1 MSEQPDIEIRPID
14 GSDAAALTRLSQ
26 LASAIVKQHYDPI
39 IGAEQND
46 YMIAMFQSPS
56 AIAEQISHGYRY
68 YEVFYGNTLIG
79 FMAFYPRDGKMY
91 LSKLYLHKDYRGKGF
106 SHKMIDFVRR
116 EAVKDGFSAIFLN
129 VNKGN
134 SDSIAAYHHLGFVKV
149 REETNDI
156 GHGFVMDDYVLEYAW

>member
-56 AIAEQISHGYRY
+56 AIAD
-68 YEVFYGNTLIG
+68 GNTLIG